1 MEEYRGI
8 PTESGEALVSGL
20 YGRKVQIKEGNIKYT
35 GRVVDIA
42 YTEHATIKILL
53 DTKINPVE
61 LDMKS
66 YLKVLK

>member
-1 MEEYRGI
+1 MEECRRI
-8 PTESGEALVSGL
+8 PAELGKELVGRL

-35 GRVVDIA
+35 GKVTDIA

-61 LDMKS
+61 LDLKS